1 MFKKSGIKILSFF
14 VTDGWGYSNDKDNL
28 RDFKRMYGKDSVD
41 IDVTSVVSLAKVL
54 NGKFLE
60 G

>member
-14 VTDGWGYSNDKDNL
+14 VKDGWGYDGDSNMK
-28 RDFKRMYGKDSVD
+28 DFKRMYGKDSVD